1 MGKRMIISRLIEKYS
16 KDAEYRIKKINN
28 LQTNEE
34 DLILLLRD
42 FNEIIKIIDNLRNK
56 LSNSFSKFI
65 TKN

>member
-1 MGKRMIISRLIEKYS
+1 MIISRLIEKYS
-16 KDAEYRIKKINN
+16 KDAEYRINKINN